1 MCPGSGVRR
10 VTAWIHPIPQPHWI
24 YNTQVKPKP
33 IESFDLK
40 PGRIL
45 ARKYEVVSRLGGGW
59 EGEVY
64 KIREKNTHIERA
76 AKLFFPHRNPRN
88 KTAKAYAR
96 KLHKLRRCPIVIH
109 YHTEEIIPLRRHAI
123 TVLVS
128 EYFEGEL
135 LTDFLKRQP
144 GGRLHASQAIQLLYA
159 LVSGLECVHQAREY
173 HGDLHSDN
181 IIVERYGLTFDLKI
195 LDFFHWPGPKRAG
208 LQDDI
213 CFLARILYDSL
224 GGVRYYARQPKEI
237 KEICLGLKRSLLIKR
252 FPTVTHLRQHL
263 ENFTWA

>member
-1 MCPGSGVRR
+1 M
-10 VTAWIHPIPQPHWI
+10 
-24 YNTQVKPKP
+24 KPKP
-33 IESFDLK
+33 IYTFDLK
-40 PGRIL
+40 PGRLL

-64 KIREKNTHIERA
+64 MIREKNTHIERA
-76 AKLFFPHRNPRN
+76 AKLFFPQRNPQN

-109 YHTEEIIPLRRHAI
+109 YHTEEIIPLRRQSI

-128 EYFEGEL
+128 EYVEGEL

-144 GGRLHASQAIQLLYA
+144 GGRLHASQAVQLLYD
-159 LVSGLECVHQAREY
+159 LVVGLECVHQAREY

-181 IIVERYGLTFDLKI
+181 IIVERYGLRFDLKI
-195 LDFFHWPGPKRAG
+195 LDFFNWSGPKRAG

-213 CFLARILYDSL
+213 LFLVRILYDSL
-224 GGVRYYARQPKEI
+224 GGVRFYAKQPKEI
-237 KEICLGLKRSLLIKR
+237 KQICLGLKRSLILKR

-263 ENFTWA
+263 EALRWE